1 MFEGD
6 PAPMDLA
13 TPGFNATEWTL
24 RHNAGVIDPILAK
37 AVAYLQSRGIERI
50 ATTGYCFGGRYAFRL
65 LAPGKGVDAGFSAH
79 PSLLENGEILA
90 ITKPISVAAAG
101 GFFSLLLSFLS
112 LFFTCCASIAQ
123 VLTCTCTE
131 IDTMMP
137 PARRLEIE
145 GLLANNVTQPYQ
157 VNLYGGAAHGFGV
170 RGDVSDPE
178 QKFAKEAAFYQAVRW
193 FSAWA

>member
-1 MFEGD
+1 
-6 PAPMDLA
+6 MD
-13 TPGFNATEWTL
+13 EWG
-24 RHNAGVIDPILAK
+24 ADQWCK
-37 AVAYLQSRGIERI
+37 A
-50 ATTGYCFGGRYAFRL
+50 
-65 LAPGKGVDAGFSAH
+65 
-79 PSLLENGEILA
+79 
-90 ITKPISVAAAG
+90 
-101 GFFSLLLSFLS
+101 
-112 LFFTCCASIAQ
+112 
-123 VLTCTCTE
+123 E